1 MALKDLKSDLSKFRK
16 PIVKPLSEKK
26 RADVP
31 KSSNQTPLSQFVD
44 NAPTAAKS
52 NTTAPREDGATN
64 GWRDAFLVKFTT
76 GTSNVGVTETKSEFI
91 IYPNPTSKE
100 LRVKIEYNLIGSKF
114 RILNTLGQELK
125 QGELTS
131 TMSNIDVSKL
141 PKGYY
146 VLILGEGN
154 HSYKFLVN

>member
-1 MALKDLKSDLSKFRK
+1 M
-16 PIVKPLSEKK
+16 
-26 RADVP
+26 
-31 KSSNQTPLSQFVD
+31 
-44 NAPTAAKS
+44 
-52 NTTAPREDGATN
+52 
-64 GWRDAFLVKFTT
+64 KFTT

-154 HSYKFLVN
+154 HSYKFLVK